1 MVVIETALIR
11 QHRAAIR
18 HLAAILALTP
28 PI

>member
-1 MVVIETALIR
+1 MLVIEMALMR

-18 HLAAILALTP
+18 HVAAILALTP